1 MANWSV
7 AAAAVKQFKDEQFV
21 DFKSRKNAKNAFYA
35 NSIRIRERE
44 NAIRRVQIFDF
55 FHSKKSSDCHAKHQE
70 RERDKESQKRI
81 ILERPFN
88 VNNSPIVTQDAVDL
102 ASTLFCPNGTEP
114 L

>member
-1 MANWSV
+1 MGTISWFQRFRIRENLANWSV

-70 RERDKESQKRI
+70 REREIKNHKKG
-81 ILERPFN
+81 
-88 VNNSPIVTQDAVDL
+88 
-102 ASTLFCPNGTEP
+102 LFLRGHSM
-114 L
+114 

>member
-1 MANWSV
+1 MGTISWFQRFRIRENLANWSV

-70 RERDKESQKRI
+70 RER
-81 ILERPFN
+81 ER
-88 VNNSPIVTQDAVDL
+88 
-102 ASTLFCPNGTEP
+102 
-114 L
+114 